1 MASRRKLKLST
12 EDSEKIENMFVEVG
26 KIGGFSRSTEKAG
39 AWNYFGE
46 LCYRFVRF
54 RLVGF
59 RNDYVQPCSM

>member
-1 MASRRKLKLST
+1 
-12 EDSEKIENMFVEVG
+12 MFVEVG